1 MALVLEKC
9 EGFDWDEGNSNK
21 NWHLH
26 RVTDQECEEV
36 FSNIPI
42 VIARDE
48 SHSDMEVRYAAHG
61 TTNNGRHLS
70 VVFTMRESLVRV
82 ISARDMNRREERI
95 YEEKA
100 KRDS

>member
-1 MALVLEKC
+1 MASILEDC
-9 EGFDWDEGNSNK
+9 EGFEWDEGNANK

-36 FSNIPI
+36 FSNVPI
-42 VIARDE
+42 VIVRDT
-48 SHSDMEVRYAAHG
+48 SHSEKEFRYAARG
-61 TTNNGRHLS
+61 ITNGGRRLN
-70 VVFTMRESLVRV
+70 VIFTIRERLIRV

-95 YEEKA
+95 YEEKT